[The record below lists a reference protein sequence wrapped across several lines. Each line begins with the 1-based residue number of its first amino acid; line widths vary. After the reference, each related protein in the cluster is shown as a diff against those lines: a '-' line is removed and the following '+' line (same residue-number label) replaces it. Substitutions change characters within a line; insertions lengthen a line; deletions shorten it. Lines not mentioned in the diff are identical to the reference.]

1 MYYLTENLQSGT
13 TYYWRVDA
21 EIDNK
26 ISYRG
31 AVWSFQT
38 KSPRIIRM
46 KLWIQYVTMLCMH
59 GFLSLMRIEVVNDF
73 VMPLSS

>member
-1 MYYLTENLQSGT
+1 MPMVYPLAMCILWYKKSECFRSDIKVNRASGEDHDDGNVNYLTENLQSGT

-31 AVWSFQT
+31 DVWSFRT
-38 KSPRIIRM
+38 K
-46 KLWIQYVTMLCMH
+46 
-59 GFLSLMRIEVVNDF
+59 
-73 VMPLSS
+73 